1 MTLLQHAA
9 MVSGAQNSA
18 EGVERVVL
26 DELDREGRAVRL
38 DQTIAAALAGTGLVE
53 VRPEGGGAWR
63 LLPCGKVG
71 AASVPGLQVQ
81 VNPKEKVGLSKL
93 IFLLGYARNP
103 GFRPEDVIGDDDPEL
118 WPALAESLARL
129 VERALGRGVLQGY
142 RTLDDSLRT
151 VRGRIRIGDQV
162 TRRPGQMVPL
172 EVSFDE
178 FTVDIAEN
186 RILRAALR
194 RMLAVPRLDPKVRA
208 RLAHLD
214 GRLDGVQLLHAR
226 EQIPRWLSTR
236 LNERYQPALRL
247 AEVVLRNCSAEAGP
261 GGVRIAAFVVSM
273 WQVFED
279 FVATSLTEALRRY
292 PGTSRA
298 QYPSWLDV
306 PPPGKTKGE
315 IPMRIDIAH
324 LVGGKPVIVFDAKY
338 KVADSSGSYPNADHY
353 QMLAYCTA
361 LGLDRGWLVYA
372 QGSNGRVEREVRN
385 TQVRI
390 FECPINLTRTPSE
403 VLEQVGRLAAE
414 TWRSALAL
422 AGRTDTDTPL
432 ERMGGV

>member
-1 MTLLQHAA
+1 MTLLEHA
-9 MVSGAQNSA
+9 VVGA
-18 EGVERVVL
+18 GVQEPAGLSVVL
-26 DELDREGRAVRL
+26 DELDREGQVLRL
-38 DQTIAAALAGTGLVE
+38 DQAVAAALATTGLVE

-71 AASVPGLQVQ
+71 AVSVPGLQVQ
-81 VNPKEKVGLSKL
+81 VNPKEKVGMSKL
-93 IFLLGYARNP
+93 IFLLGYAREP
-103 GFRPEDVIGDDDPEL
+103 GFRPEDVVGESEPEL

-151 VRGRIRIGDQV
+151 VRGRIRISDQI

-186 RILRAALR
+186 RILRTALR
-194 RMLAVPRLDPKVRA
+194 RMLAVPLLNPKVRA

-214 GRLDGVQLLHAR
+214 GQLDGVQFLHVR
-226 EQIPRWLSTR
+226 EQSPLWLQNR

-261 GGVRIAAFVVSM
+261 GGVRVAAFVVSM

-279 FVATSLTEALRRY
+279 FVTTALTESLRRY
-292 PGTSRA
+292 PGVTRA

-306 PPPGKTKGE
+306 PGPGKAKGE

-324 LVGGKPVIVFDAKY
+324 LVRGKPAIVFDAKY
-338 KVADSSGSYPNADHY
+338 KVADSSGRYSNADHY

-361 LGLDRGWLVYA
+361 LNLDRGWLVYA
-372 QGSNGRVEREVRN
+372 QGSGRAVERRVRN
-385 TQVRI
+385 AGVSIVEYPLDLGAPPRALLGQI
-390 FECPINLTRTPSE
+390 EELART
-403 VLEQVGRLAAE
+403 V
-414 TWRSALAL
+414 AL
-422 AGRTDTDTPL
+422 
-432 ERMGGV
+432 

>member
-1 MTLLQHAA
+1 MTILAQPALAA
-9 MVSGAQNSA
+9 GAGHSA
-18 EGVERVVL
+18 GIVVRVVL
-26 DELDREGRAVRL
+26 DELDRAGQVVRL

-53 VRPEGGGAWR
+53 VRPEGAGVWQ

-71 AASVPGLQVQ
+71 AVSVPGLEVQ
-81 VNPKEKVGLSKL
+81 VNPKEKVGLSRL
-93 IFLLGYARNP
+93 IFLLGYARDP
-103 GFRPEDVIGDDDPEL
+103 GFRPEDVTGEDEPEL

-142 RTLDDSLRT
+142 RTLEDALRT
-151 VRGRIRIGDQV
+151 VRGRIRIGDQI

-194 RMLAVPRLDPKVRA
+194 RMLAVPRLDVRVRA

-226 EQIPRWLSTR
+226 EQIPGWLPTR
-236 LNERYQPALRL
+236 LNDRYQPALRL

-261 GGVRIAAFVVSM
+261 GGVRVAAFVVSM

-279 FVATSLTEALRRY
+279 FVTTALTEALRCY
-292 PGTSRA
+292 PGVTRA
-298 QYPSWLDV
+298 QYPSWLDI
-306 PPPGKTKGE
+306 PPPGKAKGE
-315 IPMRIDIAH
+315 IPMRIDITH

-338 KVADSSGSYPNADHY
+338 KVADGSGSYPNADHY

-361 LGLDRGWLVYA
+361 LKLRQAWLVYA
-372 QGSNGRVEREVRN
+372 QGRGDPKIRKVRN
-385 TQVRI
+385 SDVRIVEYPLRLSDHPRGLLGQVRTLAVLAYGQTWQH
-390 FECPINLTRTPSE
+390 PDLT
-403 VLEQVGRLAAE
+403 
-414 TWRSALAL
+414 
-422 AGRTDTDTPL
+422 AG
-432 ERMGGV
+432 V